1 MAKKRKQT
9 EEEEKRQSRKEILLA
24 RKQQRQTRQIR
35 IAIIGIA
42 VLLTAVLLI
51 GFANELFI
59 KPTSPVAIV
68 EGEEVSMKE
77 WRDRVRLQRAQ
88 LIIGLEDLAEN
99 FGQDIGQVQQFA
111 GQQIS
116 LLEDPETLGQLV
128 LDQLI
133 DEHLIQHEAAAR
145 GISVSDADVQKEL
158 EESFNYFGGAVPTP
172 RPTPTET
179 IVPTPSLTPI
189 PTAVITEVVPTNTPF
204 PSPTIG
210 PTGTPLPT
218 ATAVSLESF
227 QEQLG
232 ETMESFENLGVDE
245 AEFREIVKAQ
255 LYQDRLLEEL
265 VDEQELSE
273 EAMQASFYYIVTQT
287 EEDAADVMSSIE
299 ETDFLTA
306 WNSIKSLPPA
316 NTDES
321 SPIASEVLW
330 RTEDEI
336 NNLFGPEIAEA
347 AFNLDRNEP
356 SEIILIPA
364 TDEGSTDQYIIIMVS
379 GREIRPLSEAAIRT
393 AEQELLTSWLEEQRL
408 SGVETFERWRANVP
422 SRPILDRRFLLPP
435 TPGPAT
441 PTIALPD
448 ISETPAEDIQE

>member
-9 EEEEKRQSRKEILLA
+9 EEEEKRQSRKEVLLA

-35 IAIIGIA
+35 IAIISIA
-42 VLLTAVLLI
+42 ALLGAVLLI
-51 GFANELFI
+51 GFVNELFI
-59 KPTSPVAIV
+59 KQASPVAMV
-68 EGEEVSMKE
+68 NGEEVSMRE
-77 WRDRVRLQRAQ
+77 WRERVRLQRAQ
-88 LIIGLEDLAEN
+88 LIIGLEDLAET

-133 DEHLIQHEAAAR
+133 DEQLILQEAEAR
-145 GISVSDADVQKEL
+145 GMTVSDADVQKEL

-172 RPTPTET
+172 LPTPTET
-179 IVPTPSLTPI
+179 IAPTPSLTPI

-210 PTGTPLPT
+210 PTSTPLPT

-227 QEQLG
+227 QERLG
-232 ETMESFENLGVDE
+232 ETVDNFRDLGVEE
-245 AEFREIVKAQ
+245 AEFREVVKAQ

-265 VDEQELSE
+265 VEEQELSD

-287 EEDAADVMSSIE
+287 EEDAAEVMSSIE

-306 WNSIKSLPPA
+306 WNTIRSLPPTDA
-316 NTDES
+316 NGS
-321 SPIASEVLW
+321 SPVASEILW

-347 AFNLDRNEP
+347 AFNLDRNEH

-364 TDEGSTDQYIIIMVS
+364 TDEGTTDQYYIIMVS
-379 GREIRPLSEAAIRT
+379 GKEVRPLSEAAIRNS
-393 AEQELLTSWLEEQRL
+393 EQELLTSWLEEQRL
-408 SGVETFERWRANVP
+408 TGVEIFERWRANVP
-422 SRPILDRRFLLPP
+422 SRPILNRRFLLPP

-441 PTIALPD
+441 PTFVVPD